1 MRPVCGP
8 DCVMMDATFSSG
20 PASAKK
26 NRRSLD
32 GESRS
37 NRFAERE
44 QHKNQKRDL
53 TYQSLDG
60 ENQELR
66 FLSNI
71 FVGSTANWDN
81 EGIPDRYFF
90 DDSAGNKGDVYLFV
104 YGADTT
110 NFVILPPLGSGSY

>member
-1 MRPVCGP
+1 
-8 DCVMMDATFSSG
+8 MMDGMFSSG

-32 GESRS
+32 GKSRRK
-37 NRFAERE
+37 RFAERE
-44 QHKNQKRDL
+44 RHMNQKRDL

-60 ENQELR
+60 KNQELR

-71 FVGSTANWDN
+71 FVGSTSNWDS

-90 DDSAGNKGDVYLFV
+90 DNSAGNKGDVYLLVF
-104 YGADTT
+104 GADST
-110 NFVILPPLGSGSY
+110 NFVIFPPLDSGSY